1 MLGEGKL
8 ISPRAGGAS
17 ETWCATS
24 APERLQET
32 LVQEAAR
39 HRAQVLVSAR
49 NADEARDLVAA
60 YAALC
65 PQGAS
70 ARLEILLETDFRQVW
85 TPVP

>member
-49 NADEARDLVAA
+49 NADEADALLAA

-70 ARLEILLETDFRQVW
+70 PRLEVLFGTAFRQVW
-85 TPVP
+85 TVAP